1 MGLFYSRRECVIWAS
16 LEIVFS
22 GTDSLKLNLN
32 KNRQK
37 PTGIFAFDYWGW
49 ADSYNFFL
57 FSWIPS
63 LPSPNPIGSFTLLW
77 RKFYKSRSCYF
88 SILCRWAKMPTSL
101 TLKNGTCLMFV
112 VTLNRIAYKTTQIAK
127 SLSVINVQCSLF
139 IKP

>member
-1 MGLFYSRRECVIWAS
+1 MGLFYSRRESVIWAS
-16 LEIVFS
+16 LEIA
-22 GTDSLKLNLN
+22 NLN

-49 ADSYNFFL
+49 ADSYFFL

-63 LPSPNPIGSFTLLW
+63 LPSLNPIGSFTLLW
-77 RKFYKSRSCYF
+77 RKFHKSRSCYF
-88 SILCRWAKMPTSL
+88 SILCSWAKMPTSFR
-101 TLKNGTCLMFV
+101 LKNGTCLMFV

-127 SLSVINVQCSLF
+127 SLSVINVQRSLF